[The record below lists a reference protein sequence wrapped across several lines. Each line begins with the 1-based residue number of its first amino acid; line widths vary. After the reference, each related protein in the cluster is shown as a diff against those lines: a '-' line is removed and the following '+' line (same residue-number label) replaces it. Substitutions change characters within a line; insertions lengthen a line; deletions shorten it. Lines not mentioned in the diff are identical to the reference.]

1 VYISSLNV
9 ALIMPFVAMFASCA
23 FGMVLI
29 TVGWTVSFSARD
41 DRELER
47 EEEMLEEDEL
57 LLLEEDRFEEDEL
70 LLVEDVDELVG
81 IIPIWY

>member
-1 VYISSLNV
+1 
-9 ALIMPFVAMFASCA
+9 
-23 FGMVLI
+23 MVLI